1 MIPNISFSGTYKVN
15 SKTQDSIEKFN
26 SFSHYAISKSNPKRG
41 IYTYFKDGFGAH
53 PKNSFGHWEE
63 LTLIVPDRMN
73 ADVEEFCANK
83 GIKFKKL
90 ENSYLLS
97 TKTIKKRIISAPE
110 GYTLVDVDVEKLE
123 ELAKNQDSNIEHCKN
138 CYNNL
143 NKRYADFT
151 LKKGNKFFTAALSIN
166 GRCGAENLIDYIEK
180 FGTKNFDDNQ
190 ILVKLTS
197 IEISGQTFPSPID
210 SMYFALKNLGM
221 KKVPVYVDQESLAI
235 GQKLG
240 LF

>member
-1 MIPNISFSGTYKVN
+1 MISNISFLGTYKVN
-15 SKTQDSIEKFN
+15 SKAQDSIQKFN

-41 IYTYFKDGFGAH
+41 LYTYFKDGFGIH
-53 PKNSFGHWEE
+53 PRNSFGHWEE

-73 ADVEEFCANK
+73 ADVEKFCTDK

-97 TKTIKKRIISAPE
+97 PKTIKKRIIPAPE

-123 ELAKNQDSNIEHCKN
+123 KLAKNQDSNLEYCQN
-138 CYNNL
+138 CYDNFT
-143 NKRYADFT
+143 KRYADFT

-180 FGTKNFDDNQ
+180 FGIKNFDNDQ
-190 ILVKLTS
+190 ILVKLAR
-197 IEISGQTFPSPID
+197 IKISGETYPSPND
-210 SMYFALKNLGM
+210 SLYFALKNLGM
-221 KKVPVYVDQESLAI
+221 KKVPIYVDQESLAI